1 MRSAPSLLPIHEI
14 RVKPSG
20 RSWETESFSVPA
32 RGMIASTLNVSQAA
46 DISYNHGI
54 MRHGNCTSWWRA
66 GLKKEKGTGA
76 KERGRKGKLEDNEK
90 EKEWFHHIA
99 WIWPNSPRWNDWI
112 RKCGICNLFL
122 SWYWEVLSLVIF
134 FFYSCG
140 WKLMNS
146 YWPFERASFG
156 FCWSSLFFFL
166 ISFLISSSLVLH
178 TVSLLK
184 GFNKVPENFP
194 SIMKS
199 DRF

>member
-1 MRSAPSLLPIHEI
+1 MSAKEQ
-14 RVKPSG
+14 
-20 RSWETESFSVPA
+20 TSVIIMGLW
-32 RGMIASTLNVSQAA
+32 GM
-46 DISYNHGI
+46 GI
-54 MRHGNCTSWWRA
+54 MPQHCSSWWRA

-76 KERGRKGKLEDNEK
+76 KERGREGKLEDNEK

-99 WIWPNSPRWNDWI
+99 WIWPNSPWWNDWI

-156 FCWSSLFFFL
+156 FCWLSIYFFQYLFLSLFSLFCWQFHYQRGL
-166 ISFLISSSLVLH
+166 IKSLR
-178 TVSLLK
+178 VSQ
-184 GFNKVPENFP
+184 V
-194 SIMKS
+194 
-199 DRF
+199 